1 MYPYDVNMNL
11 LEKIIMPTITLRD
24 VPEDLHRHLKQQAK
38 RHHRSVDR
46 EVIILLEKLI
56 KKPANLNEIASEERL
71 SAIMEISRRCAALPE
86 LDPRSADEIIGYDEN
101 GFPA

>member
-1 MYPYDVNMNL
+1 
-11 LEKIIMPTITLRD
+11 MPTITLHD
-24 VPEDLHRHLKQQAK
+24 VPENLHQHLKQQAK

-46 EVIILLEKLI
+46 EVIMLLETLLEK
-56 KKPANLNEIASEERL
+56 PAKNEITPQERL

-86 LDPRSADEIIGYDEN
+86 LDPRSANEIIGYDDN

>member
-1 MYPYDVNMNL
+1 
-11 LEKIIMPTITLRD
+11 MPTITLRD

-46 EVIILLEKLI
+46 EVIILLETLLEKQ
-56 KKPANLNEIASEERL
+56 ANPNEITPEERL

-86 LDPRSADEIIGYDEN
+86 LDPRSANEIIGYDEN
-101 GFPA
+101 GLPA